1 MMTGAEAMEEWKK
14 KIRGKIVSTV
24 QAFTSAFRMAC
35 KELIVPSLGKGAL
48 TGEAEAVA
56 AYRRKVKGSAI
67 TMAQA
72 FLSGYAAG
80 ERIVRKMGGE
90 VVEEPVEPEATTTAD
105 SDSAAV
111 TKSESDPGAGD
122 PPPQAA

>member
-35 KELIVPSLGKGAL
+35 KELIVASLVKEAL
-48 TGEAEAVA
+48 GGEAEAVA
-56 AYRRKVKGSAI
+56 AYRKKVKGTAI

-80 ERIVRKMGGE
+80 ERIVRRMGGE
-90 VVEEPVEPEATTTAD
+90 VVEEPVDPAQPD

-111 TKSESDPGAGD
+111 TKSESGPGAGD